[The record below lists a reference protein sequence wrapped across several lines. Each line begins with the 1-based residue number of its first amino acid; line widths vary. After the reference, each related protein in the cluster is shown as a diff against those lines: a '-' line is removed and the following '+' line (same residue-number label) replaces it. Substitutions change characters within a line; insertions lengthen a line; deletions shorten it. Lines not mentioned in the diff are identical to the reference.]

1 MACFPVKKVKS
12 ADLRKYEYIADCNY
26 PPIWLAWY
34 AKLFYLL
41 MAVGCV
47 CFIIKVYRH
56 RLLLKGPLEME
67 RRRNGGAQQLCDEH
81 RHFFSKI
88 KYELRTPLTHILGQL
103 DELAADKQLPEN
115 YKKRVEMIHTSYVGL
130 FNRIDEILESRKTE
144 ARNGRLVDAKGQR
157 ETVEAAVSARPC
169 ERASGLAEANGAGQT
184 LKRSKVD
191 DEFIQK
197 ITRIVEDNLT
207 SQELDMTFM
216 QEALNM
222 SHSTLYRKIKGLT
235 GMSGNEFIRKVRLE
249 RGCELLKDGC
259 NVSEAAYSAGFND
272 VGYFRICFKNEYGMS
287 PSKFIKQLRK

>member
-1 MACFPVKKVKS
+1 
-12 ADLRKYEYIADCNY
+12 
-26 PPIWLAWY
+26 
-34 AKLFYLL
+34 

-169 ERASGLAEANGAGQT
+169 ERASGLAEANGTGQT

-191 DEFIQK
+191 DEFVQK